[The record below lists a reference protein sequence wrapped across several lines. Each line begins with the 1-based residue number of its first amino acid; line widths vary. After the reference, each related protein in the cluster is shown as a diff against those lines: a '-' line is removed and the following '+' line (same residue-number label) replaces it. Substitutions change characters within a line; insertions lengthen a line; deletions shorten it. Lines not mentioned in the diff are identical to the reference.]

1 MFVHRKVYIGVQ
13 DMLLTQIMQPSCVKV
28 PLEAKDKESAI
39 IELLDLLDSNGVLD
53 NRDSAQEAVMTR
65 EKTRSTGIG
74 SGIALPHGKCNSVKE
89 LVMTMGIV
97 PDGMDFQSVDNKPVK
112 IIILLVSPLDQTG
125 PHIQA
130 LASISRLML
139 DEDFKLKL
147 EQSSS
152 AEELYDLLQT
162 KETE

>member
-1 MFVHRKVYIGVQ
+1 
-13 DMLLTQIMQPSCVKV
+13 MLLTQIMQPSCVKV

-74 SGIALPHGKCNSVKE
+74 SGIAIPHGKCNSVKE

>member
-1 MFVHRKVYIGVQ
+1 
-13 DMLLTQIMQPSCVKV
+13 MLLTQIMQPACVKV

-39 IELLDLLDSNGVLD
+39 IELIDLLDSNGLLQG
-53 NRDSAQEAVMTR
+53 RDSVQEAVMTR

-74 SGIALPHGKCNSVKE
+74 SGIAIPHGKCKSVKE
-89 LVMTMGIV
+89 LVMSMGIV
-97 PDGMDFQSVDNKPVK
+97 PEGMDFQSVDDKPVK

-139 DEDFKLKL
+139 DEEFKSKL

-152 AEELYDLLQT
+152 ADEFYDLLHS

>member
-74 SGIALPHGKCNSVKE
+74 SGIAIPHGKCNSVKE

-139 DEDFKLKL
+139 DEDFKSKL